1 MKVLSVKKYNAMKT
15 AKWQADYEQVQRE
28 INVGKRNY
36 TELPQLAFYIYNKNY
51 GYVAF
56 NEKRSYWAKTKK
68 AVIEWWNE
76 EEKMRKVRGW

>member
-1 MKVLSVKKYNAMKT
+1 MEVLSVKKYNAMKT

-56 NEKRSYWAKTKK
+56 NEKRSCWAKTKK

-76 EEKMRKVRGW
+76 EERMRKVRGW